1 MTNVGEFLRT
11 LSETDF
17 DERYLEI
24 ARSESFSAVASGV
37 GTKDDL
43 SIVRCGLIKAKTP
56 PGDWCQNDDEV
67 YIIARGIAER
77 IMRRKKD

>member
-1 MTNVGEFLRT
+1 MTNVGEFLRA

-17 DERYLEI
+17 NERYLEI

-43 SIVRCGLIKAKTP
+43 SIVRCDLIKAKTP
-56 PGDWCQNDDEV
+56 PGCWCQSDDEV

-77 IMRRKKD
+77 IMRKKKG